1 MSTLHTAYLAAVEA
15 ARIAAQAW
23 MDDDSATQE
32 DLTHPARIAT
42 DAADAVRDAARDAW
56 LESDEPREWDLYEDC
71 DCYAT
76 HWGTLEEAMAAARCN
91 IDAANYEVT
100 QTIWIDYRVVCKE
113 SGEEDGG
120 IEQLDPLPPM
130 CEVVF
135 SDPDC
140 ASGHDHDWCSP
151 LEVVGGCKSNPGV
164 HGHGG
169 GVVITEVCS
178 HCGCYRV
185 TDTWAQRPDT
195 GQQGLTSVEYRDA
208 DDASTAWVGGDECTM
223 AESEA
228 APPVLATTEVR

>member
-15 ARIAAQAW
+15 ARIAEQAW
-23 MDDDSATQE
+23 MDGDSATQE

-42 DAADAVRDAARDAW
+42 DAAVEAARIAEQAW
-56 LESDEPREWDLYEDC
+56 MESDEPREWGLYEDG

-113 SGEEDGG
+113 SGEKDGG
-120 IEQLDPLPPM
+120 LKQLDPP
-130 CEVVF
+130 E
-135 SDPDC
+135 PDC
-140 ASGHDHDWCSP
+140 ASGHDHDWCAP
-151 LEVVGGCKSNPGV
+151 HEVVGGCESNPGV
-164 HGHGG
+164 QGHGG
-169 GVVITEVCS
+169 GVVITDVCS

-208 DDASTAWVGGDECTM
+208 DDASAAWVG

-228 APPVLATTEVR
+228 VLATTEVR

>member
-56 LESDEPREWDLYEDC
+56 LKSDEPREWGLYEDG

-100 QTIWIDYRVVCKE
+100 QTIWIDYRVVC
-113 SGEEDGG
+113 SRSPRRGP
-120 IEQLDPLPPM
+120 IHAARLTPATHRVRRHARHRQHRWR
-130 CEVVF
+130 CERG
-135 SDPDC
+135 
-140 ASGHDHDWCSP
+140 A
-151 LEVVGGCKSNPGV
+151 
-164 HGHGG
+164 
-169 GVVITEVCS
+169 
-178 HCGCYRV
+178 
-185 TDTWAQRPDT
+185 
-195 GQQGLTSVEYRDA
+195 
-208 DDASTAWVGGDECTM
+208 
-223 AESEA
+223 
-228 APPVLATTEVR
+228 